1 MNNNNEKVFKVL
13 GNYPNTAI
21 KKWVIFITLMLV
33 VIGCLSFIRFQPINE
48 VGIKIAQNIIVN
60 FVDANWAK
68 LFDFSSK
75 SGIPYL
81 LLETIAI
88 AVLGTII
95 GALISFPLAFLSSR
109 NITKKW
115 SVIGVVVITFIRCI
129 PSLVYVL
136 IFVKVSLGAIAGI
149 LTFAVTSIGMISK
162 LFIEAIEQLDQGVL
176 EALDASGCS
185 LYEKIRYGILPQLK
199 SNFLSTML
207 YRFEINIKNAT
218 VLGMVG
224 AGGIG
229 AELMMAMSNYRWN
242 DAATIIIGIIIL
254 VLVIENISARLR
266 YKLIHG

>member
-1 MNNNNEKVFKVL
+1 MNNNDKITQVL
-13 GNYPNTAI
+13 AKYPKTAI
-21 KKWVIFITLMLV
+21 KKWSIFIILMV
-33 VIGCLSFIRFQPINE
+33 VVLCCFSFVKFQSLNE
-48 VGIKIAQNIIVN
+48 VGIKIAKNIVAN
-60 FVDANWAK
+60 FIDANWSK

-81 LLETIAI
+81 LLETISI
-88 AVLGTII
+88 ALLGTII

-115 SVIGVVVITFIRCI
+115 SVIGVILITFIRCI

-136 IFVKVSLGAIAGI
+136 VFVKVSLGAIAGI

-185 LYEKIRYGILPQLK
+185 LYEKIRYGIFPQLK

-254 VLVIENISARLR
+254 VLVIENISAKLR